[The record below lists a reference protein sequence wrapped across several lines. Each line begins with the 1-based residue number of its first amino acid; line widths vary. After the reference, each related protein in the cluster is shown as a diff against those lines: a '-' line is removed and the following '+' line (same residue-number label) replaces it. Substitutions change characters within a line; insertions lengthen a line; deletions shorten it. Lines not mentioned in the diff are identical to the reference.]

1 MPQTTNFGLEYEIPL
16 QLPGV
21 TLTGGPDGTSPILA
35 EQVDTVLANIDARVS
50 TNEGDVAA
58 LQSVTPSDTGWLALS
73 LTAGSGFDVDESFY
87 RRWGPFVG
95 IRILVTRTG
104 SAITATSAGNV
115 VGDPTICTIDDSEL
129 RPDQRQSVLGR
140 GFTTSGAIDIH
151 TSGAI
156 NLADMHSDSTLSTD
170 DTIRI
175 ETVYFV
181 STFN

>member
-1 MPQTTNFGLEYEIPL
+1 MPETPTFGFEYETPQTK
-16 QLPGV
+16 PGI
-21 TLTGGPDGTSPILA
+21 TLTGDQDGSTPILA
-35 EQVDTVLANIDARVS
+35 EQVDTALSSIDARVS
-50 TNEGDVAA
+50 ANEGDIAA
-58 LQSVTPSDTGWLALS
+58 LQAVTPSDTGWLALS

-104 SAITATSAGNV
+104 SDITATSAGNV
-115 VGDPTICTIDDSEL
+115 TGDPNICTIDDTEL

-151 TSGAI
+151 TSGAV

-181 STFN
+181 STFS